1 MKTRLIERILC
12 AVDFSEPSRAA
23 FRFADE
29 LALEMGAKLVLV
41 HAFNKPEALTI
52 AGQTHPSD
60 PRLKEQLDALTPSSP
75 TVQVKRVL
83 HAGPPGEVICWVA
96 QEEQC
101 DLIVLGLHGH
111 SALIDLLLGSVA
123 EYVLRHAPCCVLTVR
138 LHPANAPQL
147 EEPRVLPLPPPR
159 FM

>member
-1 MKTRLIERILC
+1 MKTRLIQRILC
-12 AVDFSEPSRAA
+12 AIDFSEPSQAA
-23 FRFADE
+23 FRFADQ
-29 LALEMGAKLVLV
+29 LALEVGANLVLV
-41 HAFNKPEALTI
+41 HAFNKPEALTM

-60 PRLKEQLDALTPSSP
+60 PRLKERLDAFTPSSP
-75 TVQVKRVL
+75 TVEVKRVL

-101 DLIVLGLHGH
+101 NLIVLGPHGG
-111 SALIDLLLGSVA
+111 SPLMDLLLGSVA
-123 EYVLRHAPCCVLTVR
+123 EYVLRHAPCPVVAVRTV
-138 LHPANAPQL
+138 PANAPRL